1 MENFLVSIIAS
12 IIVVF
17 RNIFRVIQD
26 PYKTMREIAKDH
38 DILQVYIIVTGCIA
52 YFIYASSV
60 RFRTI
65 DPLITTPSALSAFI
79 TFVCTFALSIVYI
92 QFLSRRL
99 GIEQRD
105 STSSLLSLS
114 AYSLVPTLLWF
125 YITSTFYLLL
135 PPPRHATFLGIGF
148 SIVFIVYSCTFLAWR
163 LMMLYMTI
171 RFSFKAS
178 FWQVLTIMTAY
189 LLTLLPYSYVL
200 YKIGLFRV
208 PFI

>member
-12 IIVVF
+12 IILVF

-114 AYSLVPTLLWF
+114 AYSSF
-125 YITSTFYLLL
+125 YKVIADRS
-135 PPPRHATFLGIGF
+135 G
-148 SIVFIVYSCTFLAWR
+148 YSCPINIF
-163 LMMLYMTI
+163 I
-171 RFSFKAS
+171 KKCSHK
-178 FWQVLTIMTAY
+178 
-189 LLTLLPYSYVL
+189 
-200 YKIGLFRV
+200 KIF
-208 PFI
+208 FCNSINDH